1 MRRILYRDVFGTSSD
16 NSITGK
22 SGADRI
28 FGFEGKDQLYGVG
41 GDDLLYGGPGNDVVD
56 GGPGADT
63 MYGGSG
69 DDLYRVDDIRDVIS
83 EESTGAG
90 IDDGGIDSIESTI
103 TYTLGNFLEKLTLTG
118 TAAIDATGNELANV
132 IKGNESNNVLS
143 GRGGADDIRGNGGND
158 ILVGGAGKDT
168 LTGGTGSDT
177 FVFGKADATST
188 DRVVDFEVAADWI
201 GIFASDYGLSNA
213 QGLINGQLDASYF
226 AAVSGTQKQG
236 TIAGHGQFLY
246 NSTTS
251 TLMWD
256 ADGAGAT
263 ASGVAIATFGL
274 VNNASVVLTADRF
287 HIATDLPTVTVSSS
301 TPDPQSEDSQTY
313 FVVSLSTP
321 ASDDVTISYSTFEG
335 TATAG
340 ADFVGVANGT
350 VIIPAGS
357 TSTIVKIDLVDDN
370 LPEGT
375 ENFTLHLD
383 AALLG
388 STNLNIVG
396 ESATA
401 SIADET
407 PYVTN
412 MFMTRDLGGLNLG
425 STDPSGMAYVPGV
438 GLFLSD
444 SEVDETPFSRTNNL
458 FLMNPDGSNSVG
470 YSLFSFTREPTGLA
484 FDAHAGSGGRL
495 YITDDDLFK
504 VFWVDPH
511 NPTVLL
517 GSFKLPASC
526 DDPEDIAVDPNTGH
540 LFIIN
545 GDQKNSVNSCTIIE
559 LDPNTGLQVG
569 DAIRLDRSI
578 VIDAEALVYDAQHDL
593 FYVGSDASSN
603 IWCVDHSG
611 KLVDTI
617 TILSGYPNP
626 TSGARAHVKDLEFA
640 PSSDPTDDPSVQ
652 SLYVADYGNN
662 HTTATASD
670 DGRIF
675 EIHLGDRAPL
685 LLSRANAPTIIEV
698 VDDVDPVSGSL
709 VSGSKTN
716 DSDLAVTV
724 SLVGTGAIAGNAVQL
739 YDGTG
744 TTTTMGVAQVLSTAD
759 IAAGFASLQTGAL
772 TDATTYNITARITD
786 PAGNQSGASNRFTV
800 TEDRTAPAAPT
811 QLSLDPSTDSG
822 TKGDG
827 FTSFT
832 AVKIDGTAEP
842 GSTVTLYEGTTVLGS
857 GHANATAAFSLATT
871 TLSTGTHNI
880 VATVTDGAGNTSPV
894 STAYSVTIG
903 DATSILPSHVVVVV
917 MENHSFSE
925 IIGNPAAPQMNLW
938 AAEGT
943 LFTNYHAITH
953 PSEPNYFA
961 LFSGSTQGITDDGN
975 YFFPTTQTLAG
986 ELQQAGYTFIGYA
999 EASKDRDHDPWE
1011 SFGDSQAMGQD
1022 FSLFP
1027 TDFSQLPNVSFV
1039 IPNLL
1044 HDVHN
1049 GSIADGDQWLAAN
1062 LDAYANWAM
1071 SNNSVLVLTF
1081 DEDDNTEHNRVA
1093 TIVLGAH
1100 VGPGESDQP
1109 ADQYNLLHTIE
1120 SMYNLPGLTP
1130 NDQNAPV
1137 LVFAPVYRAPA
1148 ISEVADNVA
1157 PMTDPLAEN
1166 SSTNDSDLTVKVSL
1180 AGTGAAAGATM
1191 RLYDG
1196 TTTSNALGSA
1206 VVLSSADITAGFV
1219 SIQTGALTEG
1229 TNYNI
1234 TARIAD
1240 TSGNQSDPSGIF
1252 RVTEDRTAPTPVI
1265 IEQPAPVTSDS
1276 TAAFIVSTS
1285 NNETSGVSYAYE
1297 IDGAT
1302 TWSPVNGNTLSIT
1315 GLADGSHTIQ
1325 LQATDAAGNIS
1336 VTAANYGWI
1345 IDQPGTVIVN
1355 GLINGNAAEGSTL
1368 TASVIDAD
1376 GVSNQ
1381 GVVFHWQQL
1390 TGVNWAEIF
1399 VGDSYLVGFDTTA
1412 SASLRVNAIY
1422 NDGLGENESA
1432 LSPTVS
1438 FQDVNGAGGVL
1449 ISGTPAEGQ
1458 TLTASVTDPDGV
1470 PATGVTY
1477 TWQALVASSWT
1488 TLQSGGSNQYVVP
1501 YDTHTGEPVRVLA
1514 SYTDAQ
1520 NHAESLTSAATNA
1533 VTDVNRPGDV
1543 LISGTV
1549 AEGQTLTASVSDPDG
1564 NPMGDVTYTWQAL
1577 VGSSWTTLQSGSSN
1591 QYTLPYN
1598 AAGEQVRVLAS
1609 YTDAQSHA
1617 ESLTSAATSAVTD
1630 VSIVTLTTNSDVVTF
1645 ATSAA
1650 HTVNGVIGTGATLS
1664 NGDSLTGAAGS
1675 DTLRISGNNSSFDLN
1690 SLAGFT
1696 GFEFVDL
1703 TGTGQRLV
1711 LKNGQNITV
1720 NGGNGTTVTLGTGI
1734 DTVTF
1739 STGTNTVNA
1748 ALGSGATLNTGDR
1761 LTGGSGIDTLNV
1773 SGSGTS
1779 PKHLVLDLGSGLT
1792 AFEQLTLTGSYV
1804 DLTLGSNQTLTLTQG
1819 SNDTATI
1826 TGSGN
1831 TIALGPG
1838 TETVAFSN
1846 TTLVTAGNTVSLGS
1860 GIDTISFKSGT
1871 NMVQAVIGTGATVT
1885 ASEKLTGG
1893 AGIDTLSLS
1902 GTGALDLNKLS
1913 TFVGFENAILAG
1925 TGESL
1930 TLKNGQDMSV
1940 SGGTGNI
1947 VTLGTGHD
1955 TLTFAS
1961 GANVVNAVIG
1971 KGATLNSVDSLTG
1984 GSGVDQLVLS
1994 GTGSVDL
2001 NSLTK
2006 FAGFEEVDV
2015 TGSGQTLIAKD
2026 NLNAAQ
2032 ILNLIIA
2039 DKGTNAVTHGDTFVF
2054 HQTSFANYT
2063 LANFVWDS
2071 SGSLVHDSIQLSKS
2085 LLANTSET
2093 SSQWLNNSFG
2103 QTNVTQDSAGHAVI
2117 HDGNNTIVLDVGIV
2131 ILGAHS
2137 ADLSF
2142 V

>member
-1 MRRILYRDVFGTSSD
+1 M
-16 NSITGK
+16 
-22 SGADRI
+22 
-28 FGFEGKDQLYGVG
+28 
-41 GDDLLYGGPGNDVVD
+41 
-56 GGPGADT
+56 
-63 MYGGSG
+63 
-69 DDLYRVDDIRDVIS
+69 
-83 EESTGAG
+83 
-90 IDDGGIDSIESTI
+90 
-103 TYTLGNFLEKLTLTG
+103 
-118 TAAIDATGNELANV
+118 
-132 IKGNESNNVLS
+132 
-143 GRGGADDIRGNGGND
+143 
-158 ILVGGAGKDT
+158 
-168 LTGGTGSDT
+168 
-177 FVFGKADATST
+177 
-188 DRVVDFEVAADWI
+188 
-201 GIFASDYGLSNA
+201 
-213 QGLINGQLDASYF
+213 
-226 AAVSGTQKQG
+226 
-236 TIAGHGQFLY
+236 
-246 NSTTS
+246 
-251 TLMWD
+251 
-256 ADGAGAT
+256 
-263 ASGVAIATFGL
+263 
-274 VNNASVVLTADRF
+274 
-287 HIATDLPTVTVSSS
+287 
-301 TPDPQSEDSQTY
+301 
-313 FVVSLSTP
+313 
-321 ASDDVTISYSTFEG
+321 
-335 TATAG
+335 
-340 ADFVGVANGT
+340 
-350 VIIPAGS
+350 
-357 TSTIVKIDLVDDN
+357 
-370 LPEGT
+370 
-375 ENFTLHLD
+375 
-383 AALLG
+383 
-388 STNLNIVG
+388 
-396 ESATA
+396 
-401 SIADET
+401 
-407 PYVTN
+407 
-412 MFMTRDLGGLNLG
+412 
-425 STDPSGMAYVPGV
+425 
-438 GLFLSD
+438 
-444 SEVDETPFSRTNNL
+444 
-458 FLMNPDGSNSVG
+458 
-470 YSLFSFTREPTGLA
+470 
-484 FDAHAGSGGRL
+484 
-495 YITDDDLFK
+495 
-504 VFWVDPH
+504 
-511 NPTVLL
+511 
-517 GSFKLPASC
+517 
-526 DDPEDIAVDPNTGH
+526 
-540 LFIIN
+540 
-545 GDQKNSVNSCTIIE
+545 
-559 LDPNTGLQVG
+559 
-569 DAIRLDRSI
+569 
-578 VIDAEALVYDAQHDL
+578 
-593 FYVGSDASSN
+593 
-603 IWCVDHSG
+603 
-611 KLVDTI
+611 
-617 TILSGYPNP
+617 
-626 TSGARAHVKDLEFA
+626 
-640 PSSDPTDDPSVQ
+640 
-652 SLYVADYGNN
+652 
-662 HTTATASD
+662 
-670 DGRIF
+670 
-675 EIHLGDRAPL
+675 
-685 LLSRANAPTIIEV
+685 
-698 VDDVDPVSGSL
+698 
-709 VSGSKTN
+709 
-716 DSDLAVTV
+716 
-724 SLVGTGAIAGNAVQL
+724 
-739 YDGTG
+739 
-744 TTTTMGVAQVLSTAD
+744 
-759 IAAGFASLQTGAL
+759 
-772 TDATTYNITARITD
+772 
-786 PAGNQSGASNRFTV
+786 
-800 TEDRTAPAAPT
+800 
-811 QLSLDPSTDSG
+811 
-822 TKGDG
+822 
-827 FTSFT
+827 
-832 AVKIDGTAEP
+832 
-842 GSTVTLYEGTTVLGS
+842 
-857 GHANATAAFSLATT
+857 
-871 TLSTGTHNI
+871 
-880 VATVTDGAGNTSPV
+880 
-894 STAYSVTIG
+894 
-903 DATSILPSHVVVVV
+903 
-917 MENHSFSE
+917 
-925 IIGNPAAPQMNLW
+925 
-938 AAEGT
+938 
-943 LFTNYHAITH
+943 
-953 PSEPNYFA
+953 
-961 LFSGSTQGITDDGN
+961 
-975 YFFPTTQTLAG
+975 
-986 ELQQAGYTFIGYA
+986 
-999 EASKDRDHDPWE
+999 
-1011 SFGDSQAMGQD
+1011 
-1022 FSLFP
+1022 
-1027 TDFSQLPNVSFV
+1027 
-1039 IPNLL
+1039 
-1044 HDVHN
+1044 
-1049 GSIADGDQWLAAN
+1049 
-1062 LDAYANWAM
+1062 
-1071 SNNSVLVLTF
+1071 
-1081 DEDDNTEHNRVA
+1081 
-1093 TIVLGAH
+1093 
-1100 VGPGESDQP
+1100 
-1109 ADQYNLLHTIE
+1109 
-1120 SMYNLPGLTP
+1120 
-1130 NDQNAPV
+1130 
-1137 LVFAPVYRAPA
+1137 
-1148 ISEVADNVA
+1148 
-1157 PMTDPLAEN
+1157 
-1166 SSTNDSDLTVKVSL
+1166 
-1180 AGTGAAAGATM
+1180 
-1191 RLYDG
+1191 
-1196 TTTSNALGSA
+1196 
-1206 VVLSSADITAGFV
+1206 
-1219 SIQTGALTEG
+1219 
-1229 TNYNI
+1229 
-1234 TARIAD
+1234 
-1240 TSGNQSDPSGIF
+1240 
-1252 RVTEDRTAPTPVI
+1252 
-1265 IEQPAPVTSDS
+1265 
-1276 TAAFIVSTS
+1276 
-1285 NNETSGVSYAYE
+1285 
-1297 IDGAT
+1297 
-1302 TWSPVNGNTLSIT
+1302 
-1315 GLADGSHTIQ
+1315 
-1325 LQATDAAGNIS
+1325 
-1336 VTAANYGWI
+1336 TAANYGWI

-1720 NGGNGTTVTLGTGI
+1720 NGGNGTTVTLGIGI

-1804 DLTLGSNQTLTLTQG
+1804 DLTLGSNQTLTLTEG

-1846 TTLVTAGNTVSLGS
+1846 TTLTTAGNTVSLGS

-2015 TGSGQTLIAKD
+2015 TGSGQTLIARD

-2054 HQTSFANYT
+2054 DQTSFANYT

-2071 SGSLVHDSIQLSKS
+2071 SGSVVHDTIQLSKS

-2093 SSQWLNNSFG
+2093 SSQWLNNS
-2103 QTNVTQDSAGHAVI
+2103 
-2117 HDGNNTIVLDVGIV
+2117 
-2131 ILGAHS
+2131 
-2137 ADLSF
+2137 
-2142 V
+2142 